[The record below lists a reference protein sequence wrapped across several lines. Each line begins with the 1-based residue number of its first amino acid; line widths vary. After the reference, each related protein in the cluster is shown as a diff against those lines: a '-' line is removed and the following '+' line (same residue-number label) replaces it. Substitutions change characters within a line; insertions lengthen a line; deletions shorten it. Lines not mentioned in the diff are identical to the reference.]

1 MADRVGII
9 SKGEIILVERKQE
22 LMRKL
27 GRKRLVIE
35 LHEALG
41 VLPSALADSPLQL
54 SGGGRELIYTYDSR
68 ADRTGITTLLNR
80 LRDAGIAFTDL
91 RTEESSLEDIFVDL
105 IQERAR

>member
-1 MADRVGII
+1 
-9 SKGEIILVERKQE
+9 
-22 LMRKL
+22 MRKL

-35 LHEALG
+35 LHDALHA
-41 VLPSALADSPLQL
+41 LPSALADGQLTL
-54 SGGGRELIYTYDSR
+54 SGGGRELIYTYDSH

-80 LRDAGIAFTDL
+80 LRDAGLGFTDL